1 MAPKKQAV
9 TPVAEEQQ
17 SSSQEPEDLH
27 AKIETLQQQLTSLLQ
42 QQQQQPGMQAG
53 ILNQGIAIMAS
64 SFARFPQI
72 QLITPKLDGKPIYHL
87 WSTIIEAIA
96 QSLDIWELIQYSQY
110 PLVQH
115 LQHANQYARS
125 LLILNMIPSL

>member
-27 AKIETLQQQLTSLLQ
+27 AKIETLQQQLASLLQ
-42 QQQQQPGMQAG
+42 QQQPGVQAG
-53 ILNQGIAIMAS
+53 NSNQGNAVMAS

-72 QLITPKLDGKPIYHL
+72 QLITPKLDGKPTYHP

-96 QSLDIWELIQYSQY
+96 QSLDIWELIQYGQY

-115 LQHANQYARS
+115 LRHGISIGTR
-125 LLILNMIPSL
+125 L